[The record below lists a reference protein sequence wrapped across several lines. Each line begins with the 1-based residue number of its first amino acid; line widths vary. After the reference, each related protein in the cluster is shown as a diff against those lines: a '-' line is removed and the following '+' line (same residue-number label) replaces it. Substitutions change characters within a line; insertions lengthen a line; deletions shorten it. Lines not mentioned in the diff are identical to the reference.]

1 MELILGYTFFFFTLL
16 LLGTISGIFSER
28 AGIVNIAIN
37 GFMVFGAAIYSV
49 FSVIF
54 TDFLNITSMWSQIP
68 LTILA
73 GLVTLLFGML
83 FGLATVKFKS
93 DQTISGFAINILA
106 AGIAAMVIL
115 FLTTRVQKAGSVIVL
130 GGREEL
136 ALSSSIGTY
145 KNIVSLKLVIVVIV
159 ALGSWFA
166 LRKTRWGLRFRSVGE
181 NPQAADVAG
190 INVNKIKW
198 QALAIAG
205 FIAGIAGSIFAQSQ
219 INFFSLTKDVQGFG
233 FIALAIMITSRWKI
247 TYSVIISLFFSFL
260 LAFSFYGV
268 NVLGES
274 LSRYRDLL
282 AMIPYVITLIIMIA
296 SSKNSYGPAAAGIPY
311 DKTKR

>member
-1 MELILGYTFFFFTLL
+1 MELIIGYTFFFFSIL

-37 GFMVFGAAIYSV
+37 GFMVFGAAMYSI

-54 TDFLNITSMWSQIP
+54 TDTFEITNIWTQIP
-68 LTILA
+68 LTLLA
-73 GLVTLLFGML
+73 AVSTLLFGLL
-83 FGLATVKFKS
+83 FGLATIKFKS

-106 AGIAAMVIL
+106 TGIAAIVVL
-115 FLTTRVQKAGSVIVL
+115 FLTTRIQKVGTIIEL
-130 GGREEL
+130 RNRPEL
-136 ALSSSIGTY
+136 AMSSATGTWE
-145 KNIVSLKLVIVVIV
+145 NLVSLKLVIVIV
-159 ALGSWFA
+159 VAAVSWFA

-205 FIAGIAGSIFAQSQ
+205 FIAGMAGSIFAQSQ
-219 INFFSLTKDVQGFG
+219 ISFFSLTKDVQGFG
-233 FIALAIMITSRWKI
+233 FIALAIMITGRWRI
-247 TYSVIISLFFSFL
+247 SFSILISLFFSFL

-274 LSRYRDLL
+274 LSRYRDMF
-282 AMIPYVITLIIMIA
+282 AIIPYAITLIIMIA
-296 SSKNSYGPAAAGIPY
+296 SSKNTYGPAAAGIPY